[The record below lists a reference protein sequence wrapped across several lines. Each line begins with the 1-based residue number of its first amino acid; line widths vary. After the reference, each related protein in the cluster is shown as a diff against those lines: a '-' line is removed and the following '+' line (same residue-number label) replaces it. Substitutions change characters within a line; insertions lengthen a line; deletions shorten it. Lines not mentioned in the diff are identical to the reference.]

1 MQNSYNQELKV
12 RRRVCCEGNGTP
24 HAFTLI
30 ELLVVIAI
38 IAILAAMLLPA
49 LSKAKAK
56 AQGISCLN
64 NTKQLML
71 AAIMYGGDNN
81 DMFPGLTHGTATTVN
96 DPNRPWCQG
105 WLDWNGGANSANT
118 NTLYLLDPRYSSLA
132 SFFSN
137 SKNIYK
143 CPADSFLSVAQRAWS
158 GRARSVS
165 ANCYNGGTAA
175 QLGSGPVDAAY
186 KVSSKFS
193 QLVNPGPSD
202 TWTYMDEQA
211 DSINDPAFF
220 APTIG
225 TMIDFP
231 AAYHNGAGGVTFAD
245 GHSEIHKWQT
255 SVLRDKKV
263 IYVQA
268 NTLSVPVS
276 NQDYLWLRQHTQR
289 KPGMN

>member
-1 MQNSYNQELKV
+1 MNTRNS
-12 RRRVCCEGNGTP
+12 RS
-24 HAFTLI
+24 AFTLI

-56 AQGISCLN
+56 AVGIACMN
-64 NTKQLML
+64 DTKQLML
-71 AAIMYGGDNN
+71 ATTMYAGDNG
-81 DMFPGLTHGTATTVN
+81 DRFPGMRHSSAIVAD
-96 DPNRPWCQG
+96 DPIRPWCQG
-105 WLDWNGGANSANT
+105 WLDWSVSAVNINT
-118 NTLYLLDPRYSSLA
+118 TVLLDTKYASLA
-132 SFFSN
+132 TYFGKQ
-137 SKNIYK
+137 KNLFK
-143 CPADSFLSVAQRAWS
+143 CPADIYVSTFQRQQGWT
-158 GRARSVS
+158 GRARSMS
-165 ANCYNGGTAA
+165 GNAYCGSDET
-175 QLGSGPVDAAY
+175 QLSTGPVDPAY
-186 KVSSKFS
+186 QLCTKFS
-193 QLVNPGPSD
+193 QLINPSPSS
-202 TWTYMDEQA
+202 TWVYLDEQA